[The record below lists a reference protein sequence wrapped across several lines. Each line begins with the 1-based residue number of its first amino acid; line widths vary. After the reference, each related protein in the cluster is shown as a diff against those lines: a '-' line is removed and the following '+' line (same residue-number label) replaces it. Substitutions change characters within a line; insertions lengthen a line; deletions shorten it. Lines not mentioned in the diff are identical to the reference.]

1 MVKDI
6 VTFLGVVFLAIG
18 IWGFFQNPIMGVFA
32 VDSLHNFIHLGT
44 GVLAVIFGLAS
55 EGAARTFSKVIGFV
69 YAAVGV
75 LGLFSD
81 GNTVLGLFVSNMA
94 DHLLH
99 FLFAIVFLALGYAPH
114 RIARPA
120 GYAR

>member
-6 VTFLGVVFLAIG
+6 VTFLGAVFLAIG
-18 IWGFFQNPIMGVFA
+18 IWGIFQNPIMGVFA

-44 GVLAVIFGLAS
+44 GILAIIFGLSSEAS
-55 EGAARTFSKVIGFV
+55 ARAFSKVIGFV

-81 GNTVLGLFVSNMA
+81 GNTVMGLFVANMA
-94 DHLLH
+94 DHMLH
-99 FLFAIVFLALGYAPH
+99 FIFAIVFLVLGYAPH
-114 RIARPA
+114 RITHTA